1 MAAGKKENQNADHMI
16 RPVAYIHTDFPTK
29 FGIPRQSG
37 LTGDLEAK
45 IVFEPEFSNPEAIRG
60 IEEFSHLWLIWE
72 FSENV
77 RKPGNWSAT
86 VRPPRL
92 GGNMRVGV
100 FATRSPFR
108 PNPLGLSVVKLKRV
122 EYLENG
128 APVLV
133 VTGADMMDGTPVF
146 DIKPYLPY
154 TDAHP
159 DATGGFTQSYTG
171 YHLEVIF
178 PPDLLEQVPPDLRP
192 ALTGVLA
199 QDPRPSYQEDPDR
212 VYGMEFAG
220 YEVKFT
226 VSEKVLHVKS
236 VEKCTV

>member
-1 MAAGKKENQNADHMI
+1 MAAKNRENRNMDHMI

-37 LTGDLEAK
+37 LTGDLEAR
-45 IVFEPEFSNPEAIRG
+45 IVFEPEFSSPEAVRG

-92 GGNMRVGV
+92 GGTTRVGV

-108 PNPLGLSVVKLKRV
+108 PIPLGLSVVKLKRV
-122 EYLENG
+122 EQLENG

-146 DIKPYLPY
+146 DIKPYVPFA
-154 TDAHP
+154 DSHP
-159 DATGGFTQSYTG
+159 EARGGFTDRTKEYELTVEIPEEF
-171 YHLEVIF
+171 LKILPEERRD
-178 PPDLLEQVPPDLRP
+178 PLR
-192 ALTGVLA
+192 LVLA
-199 QDPRPSYQEDPDR
+199 QDPRPSYQEDPGR

-220 YEVKFT
+220 FEVKFT
-226 VSEKVLHVKS
+226 VSENVLHVQS
-236 VEKCTV
+236 VMKK

>member
-72 FSENV
+72 FSEAK
-77 RKPGNWSAT
+77 RTKWSPT

-92 GGNMRVGV
+92 GGNVRKGV

-108 PNPLGLSVVKLKRV
+108 PNSIGLSSVRLTGV
-122 EYLENG
+122 ELHTQDG
-128 APVLV
+128 PVLRV
-133 VTGADMMDGTPVF
+133 SGADLVDGTPIF

-154 TDAHP
+154 SDCHP
-159 DATGGFTQSYTG
+159 DAVDAFDGKRSAKPLT
-171 YHLEVIF
+171 VVF
-178 PPDLLEQVPPDLRP
+178 PPELEALIPEEKRLGLRQ
-192 ALTGVLA
+192 ALACGPIPGY
-199 QDPRPSYQEDPDR
+199 QHDPNRR
-212 VYGMEFAG
+212 YGFNFCG
-220 YEVKFT
+220 RDVRFT
-226 VSEKVLHVKS
+226 IDGDTLTV
-236 VEKCTV
+236 VEIVML